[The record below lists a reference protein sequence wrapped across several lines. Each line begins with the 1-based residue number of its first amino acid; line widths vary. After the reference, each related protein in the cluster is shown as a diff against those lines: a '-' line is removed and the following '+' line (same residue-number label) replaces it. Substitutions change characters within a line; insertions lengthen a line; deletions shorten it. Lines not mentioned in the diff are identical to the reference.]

1 MKVLKILGVGVF
13 TAALVVLSLFG
24 LDYVLSDD
32 TNSFARLIMHEM
44 YEQEEI
50 DSLIVGSSH
59 AYSGLDP
66 AILDKEWN
74 QNTFSSSTSA
84 QRYDTSFMLL
94 REANRVA
101 DIDTCY
107 FEISMYST
115 TKDIGDGILAEICT
129 VSDFLRPS
137 LDKFSYMLK
146 AVKPE
151 DYVNAFCR
159 ARRNW
164 KSIYSLEE
172 MEETVSKKSKD
183 FYKNYEGVELKSGEY
198 KGKGF
203 IDFEGELQNAAT
215 SVKGAYQGPISE
227 DFLECLREMSQYCRE
242 NDIELICF
250 AAPLS
255 EYTLASGGSYDDYY
269 IQAKEVC
276 EEYGVPYYDFN
287 LAKPSVLDIQDS
299 DFRDRT
305 HLNGTGARKLTKGFA
320 DFFAG
325 KIEEEE
331 MFYES
336 YAQKQEHLP
345 KRFIGIVIRRDESKE
360 YCEMTPIATK
370 EDDYKYEVLYED
382 ENKDYV
388 SIQKKSSNL
397 KFKMPQKGKTKLK
410 IRVYDSQGNKVAGF
424 IKSI

>member
-1 MKVLKILGVGVF
+1 MKVLKILGAGVF
-13 TAALVVLSLFG
+13 TVALVVLSLWG

-32 TNSFARLIMHEM
+32 TKSFARLIMHEL
-44 YEQEEI
+44 YEQEDI
-50 DSLIVGSSH
+50 DSLVVGSSH
-59 AYSGLDP
+59 VYSGIDP
-66 AILDKEWN
+66 AVLDKDWN
-74 QNTFSSSTSA
+74 QNTFSCSTSA

-94 REANRVA
+94 REANKVA

-115 TKDIGDGILAEICT
+115 TKDVGDGLLVEICA
-129 VSDFLRPS
+129 VSDFLKPS

-151 DYVNAFCR
+151 DYINAFCR

-164 KSIYSLEE
+164 KSIYSLSG
-172 MEETVSKKSKD
+172 MKETVYKKRQD

-227 DFLECLREMSQYCRE
+227 DFRNCLREMAQYCRE

-250 AAPLS
+250 ATPLS

-269 IQAKEVC
+269 IQAKETC
-276 EEYGVPYYDFN
+276 EEFGVPYYDFN
-287 LAKPSVLDIQDS
+287 LAKLSALDIEDS

-305 HLNGTGARKLTKGFA
+305 HLNGTGAKKLSKGFA

-325 KIEEEE
+325 RIEEED
-331 MFYES
+331 MFYQS

-345 KRFIGIVIRRDESKE
+345 KRFIGIVITRDESKE
-360 YCEMTPIATK
+360 YCEITPIATK
-370 EDDYKYEVLYED
+370 KDDYEYEVLYED
-382 ENKDYV
+382 ENKNNV
-388 SIQKKSSNL
+388 LIQEKSSNL
-397 KFKMPQKGKTKLK
+397 KIKMPQKGKTKLK

-424 IKSI
+424 VKNI